1 VSTSE
6 FHSEQALE
14 QDGEMEI
21 NMNTKKFVQLV
32 VVIMIVSAAFVNVG
46 SAFAWGSNGGCGGRY
61 YVQWGD
67 TLSGL
72 ASQCGTSTYAIRAAN
87 PGLGSWLYAGQ
98 VIYLPSSSYGYS
110 NNGYYNNSYN
120 NNGYY
125 NNSYYNNGY
134 YQQPYQYQQQGRYRQ
149 GGYGGYQQPRNQ
161 RYGYNR

>member
-6 FHSEQALE
+6 FHSKQALE

-46 SAFAWGSNGGCGGRY
+46 SAFAWGGSGCSGRY

-72 ASQCGTSTYAIRAAN
+72 ASQCGTSIYAIRAAN

-110 NNGYYNNSYN
+110 NNGYYNNSY
-120 NNGYY
+120 
-125 NNSYYNNGY
+125 YNNGY

-149 GGYGGYQQPRNQ
+149 GGYGYQQPRNQ

>member
-1 VSTSE
+1 
-6 FHSEQALE
+6 
-14 QDGEMEI
+14 MEI
-21 NMNTKKFVQLV
+21 NLNTKKFIQLFV
-32 VVIMIVSAAFVNVG
+32 VMMIVLAAFVNVG
-46 SAFAWGSNGGCGGRY
+46 SAFAWGGYGGCGGRY

-72 ASQCGTSTYAIRAAN
+72 ASQCGTSIYAIRAAN

-120 NNGYY
+120 NNSYY

-134 YQQPYQYQQQGRYRQ
+134 YQQPYQYQQQGWYRQ
-149 GGYGGYQQPRNQ
+149 GGYGYQQPRNQ

>member
-1 VSTSE
+1 
-6 FHSEQALE
+6 
-14 QDGEMEI
+14 
-21 NMNTKKFVQLV
+21 MNTKKFVQLV

-72 ASQCGTSTYAIRAAN
+72 ASQCGTSIYAIRAAN

-110 NNGYYNNSYN
+110 NNSYSNNS
-120 NNGYY
+120 YY

-134 YQQPYQYQQQGRYRQ
+134 YQQYQQQGWYRQ
-149 GGYGGYQQPRNQ
+149 GAYGYQQPRNQ

>member
-1 VSTSE
+1 MNTSE

-32 VVIMIVSAAFVNVG
+32 VVIMILLAAFVNVG
-46 SAFAWGSNGGCGGRY
+46 SAFAWGGSGCGGRY

-72 ASQCGTSTYAIRAAN
+72 ASQCGTSIYAIRAAN

-110 NNGYYNNSYN
+110 NNGYYNNSYS
-120 NNGYY
+120 

-134 YQQPYQYQQQGRYRQ
+134 YQQPYQYQQGRYRQ
-149 GGYGGYQQPRNQ
+149 GGYGYQQSGNQ
-161 RYGYNR
+161 RYGWWYNR